1 INVLLELLKK
11 GKSLSYEQFIVAMF
25 SQNGNVNEFINLLEN
40 NTFKD
45 FDEVYNFVKME
56 YKVNTKFKTITQD
69 YPDVVRRVFII
80 SGFTTIRFIGKK
92 LIQINE
98 SKLKYIQE
106 LLKFDF
112 KLSEE
117 EKENAL
123 NYFSKLDSQNKAL
136 LDLVHS

>member
-1 INVLLELLKK
+1 MNVLLTLKAK

-25 SQNGNVNEFINLLEN
+25 SHNGNVNEFITLLEN

-45 FDEVYNFVKME
+45 FDEVFDFVRKE

-80 SGFTTIRFIGKK
+80 SGFITIRFSGIE

-98 SKLKYIQE
+98 RKIKYNNE
-106 LLKFDF
+106 
-112 KLSEE
+112 
-117 EKENAL
+117 
-123 NYFSKLDSQNKAL
+123 
-136 LDLVHS
+136 